1 MRFQKNRILALL
13 LAVCFV
19 TGITPSMAYG
29 AVKTVSSV
37 VVRVGTDTQAGQ
49 YLNPTFNFYRES
61 LEIQSGTY
69 VGTNSPRY
77 SVRDSD
83 YHSRR
88 SGRRNGHLSRPDP
101 RHCRRPFKGRSG

>member
-37 VVRVGTDTQAGQ
+37 VVRVGTDTQAGH
-49 YLNPTFNFYRES
+49 LTFTERALRFRA
-61 LEIQSGTY
+61 G
-69 VGTNSPRY
+69 PM
-77 SVRDSD
+77 SVRIP
-83 YHSRR
+83 
-88 SGRRNGHLSRPDP
+88 PDI
-101 RHCRRPFKGRSG
+101 R